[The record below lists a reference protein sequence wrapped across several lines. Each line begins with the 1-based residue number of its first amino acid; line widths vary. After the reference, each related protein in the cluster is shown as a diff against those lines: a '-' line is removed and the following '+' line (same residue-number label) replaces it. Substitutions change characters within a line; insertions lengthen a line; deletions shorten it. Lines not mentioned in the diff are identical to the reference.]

1 MYEKTD
7 LAIAIVIV
15 ICTILATLAVSL
27 PWVQTDYAWRE
38 EAVDKGYAE
47 YYLDDK
53 HQVQWRWL
61 SKEPADDNAKPH
73 RI

>member
-1 MYEKTD
+1 MYDRTD
-7 LAIAIVIV
+7 IAIVIV
-15 ICTILATLAVSL
+15 ICTILAIVAVSIT
-27 PWVQTDYAWRE
+27 WEKTDLAWRE

-47 YYLDDK
+47 YYLDGE
-53 HQVQWRWL
+53 HQSQWRWL